1 MQRFKQL
8 TTDARLLV
16 LVTQHE
22 TQEQKLNIGRRVLP
36 TLQAAVLSSRWVCM
50 AFSESCLKTYTL
62 LPHSLGLPSTPM
74 VPYSFHEHLSV
85 SHKWQPLAHYAEH
98 ECHCLCV
105 LQSRRYHSVG
115 SWTGA

>member
-8 TTDARLLV
+8 TTDARLSV

-50 AFSESCLKTYTL
+50 VFSESSFKTYTL
-62 LPHSLGLPSTPM
+62 LPHSLGLPSTTTA
-74 VPYSFHEHLSV
+74 PYSFHEHLLV
-85 SHKWQPLAHYAEH
+85 VDKWQTLAHHAE
-98 ECHCLCV
+98 
-105 LQSRRYHSVG
+105 R
-115 SWTGA
+115 